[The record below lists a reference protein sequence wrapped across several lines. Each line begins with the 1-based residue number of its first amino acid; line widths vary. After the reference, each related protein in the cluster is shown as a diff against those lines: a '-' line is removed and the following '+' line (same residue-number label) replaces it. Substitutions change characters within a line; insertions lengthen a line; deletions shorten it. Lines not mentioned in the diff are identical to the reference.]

1 MIGWWVAVVVIF
13 FLDVALALR
22 SLDLQMLLL
31 GGTLAALCLLYLFI
45 NHWLDGRWRPI
56 PMKEKAIGILFAAG
70 TTLGVIGQLPALTV
84 SFGVGSD
91 SLRHSLHV

>member
-1 MIGWWVAVVVIF
+1 MIGWWIAVVVIF

-45 NHWLDGRWRPI
+45 NHCVRTEGGGRFP
-56 PMKEKAIGILFAAG
+56 
-70 TTLGVIGQLPALTV
+70 
-84 SFGVGSD
+84 
-91 SLRHSLHV
+91 